1 MSFKSIIYQKKERIA
16 YVTLNRPNKV
26 NAISATMGRE
36 LMEAL
41 CDFRD
46 DDDSWVAII
55 NGAGEKGFSSGH
67 DLSEDTQAGFKEE
80 MQVSFWRPS
89 EPTLFSAFEIWKPII
104 AAIHGYCLAGGME
117 LALACD
123 IRVAAENAKFGL
135 SEVLRALLPGGGGV
149 QRLARIVPFGLALE
163 LSMTGDMIDA
173 QEAFRIGL
181 ANHVVPLDQ
190 LMPKADEI
198 ARKLCNNG
206 PLTVRA
212 IKESAYRS
220 LDLPLEHALRMNTLL
235 SRINRDTE
243 DSMEGPHA
251 FVEKRPPVYKAR

>member
-1 MSFKSIIYQKKERIA
+1 MAFETIIYQKKERVA
-16 YVTLNRPNKV
+16 YITLNRPNKI
-26 NAISATMGRE
+26 NAMSATMQRE

-41 CDFRD
+41 YDFRD
-46 DDDSWVAII
+46 DNDSWVAII
-55 NGAGEKGFSSGH
+55 SGAGEKGFSSGH
-67 DLSEDTQAGFKEE
+67 DLSEDTQVGFKEE
-80 MQVSFWRPS
+80 MRASFWRTS
-89 EPTLFSAFEIWKPII
+89 EPTLFGTFEIWKPII
-104 AAIHGYCLAGGME
+104 AAVHGYCLAGGME

-135 SEVLRALLPGGGGV
+135 SEVLRALLPGGGGI

-173 QEAFRIGL
+173 QEAWRIGL

-190 LMPKADEI
+190 VMPKAEEI
-198 ARKLCNNG
+198 ARKLCDNG
-206 PLTVRA
+206 PLPVRA

-220 LDLPLEHALRMNTLL
+220 LDLPLEHALRINTIL

-243 DSMEGPHA
+243 DSMEGPRA